1 MISVLVLINVIAPIK
16 ISRFIGLETLIIQII
31 KASVFIRIVNK
42 RVKTIGNVWFKAVNA
57 INRLAQKTS
66 CAVKE
71 TTLDVQVRSVFS
83 VD

>member
-57 INRLAQKTS
+57 INRLA
-66 CAVKE
+66 
-71 TTLDVQVRSVFS
+71 
-83 VD
+83 